1 MPYLS
6 GGLGL
11 CQKAVEEKAL
21 SDSLEGSECV
31 IWPKGR
37 MILSNIVPV

>member
-1 MPYLS
+1 MLYPSS
-6 GGLGL
+6 GLEL
-11 CQKAVEEKAL
+11 RQKAVEEKAL

-37 MILSNIVPV
+37 IILSNIVPV